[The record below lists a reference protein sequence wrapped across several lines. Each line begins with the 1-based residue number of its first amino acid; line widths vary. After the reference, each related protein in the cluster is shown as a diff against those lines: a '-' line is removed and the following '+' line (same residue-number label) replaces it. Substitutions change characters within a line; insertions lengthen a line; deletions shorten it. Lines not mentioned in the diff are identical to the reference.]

1 MSRDCFYRVRA
12 SKELTIFSVLE
23 ILRVVEFKSL
33 KLVTLLIVG
42 VLVLVGLAGLL
53 KALSHNKPN
62 VLSPHTSV
70 TQASP
75 QILPNNKVKY
85 PQDFTFVLVGDSM
98 TATLGNSD
106 ELRMYMKKYYYNKSF
121 EFLNYGF
128 GSTNILSVEQRLT
141 QKTQYYRE
149 YRPILDIDFD
159 LILIESFGNNPLSQY
174 PLDEGLKIQTQ
185 TLDKIVS
192 LIKNSNPRAVIVF
205 VATIAPN
212 SKKYGEGQVELSPE
226 KRAEWAAERTA
237 YIKNHIAYAQSHNIP
252 LVNVYQKSLLNGD
265 GNLEYLDKT
274 NYIHRSPSGV
284 YFISHEIAD
293 FIYQNKILDL
303 VKKD

>member
-1 MSRDCFYRVRA
+1 M
-12 SKELTIFSVLE
+12 
-23 ILRVVEFKSL
+23 
-33 KLVTLLIVG
+33 G

-53 KALSHNKPN
+53 KTSSHNKPN
-62 VLSPHTSV
+62 VLSSHTSV

-265 GNLEYLDKT
+265 GNLEYLDKA
-274 NYIHRSPSGV
+274 NYIHPSPSGV

>member
-1 MSRDCFYRVRA
+1 M
-12 SKELTIFSVLE
+12 
-23 ILRVVEFKSL
+23 
-33 KLVTLLIVG
+33 
-42 VLVLVGLAGLL
+42 
-53 KALSHNKPN
+53 
-62 VLSPHTSV
+62 
-70 TQASP
+70 
-75 QILPNNKVKY
+75 
-85 PQDFTFVLVGDSM
+85 
-98 TATLGNSD
+98 
-106 ELRMYMKKYYYNKSF
+106 
-121 EFLNYGF
+121 
-128 GSTNILSVEQRLT
+128 
-141 QKTQYYRE
+141 
-149 YRPILDIDFD
+149 
-159 LILIESFGNNPLSQY
+159 
-174 PLDEGLKIQTQ
+174 KIQTQ

-265 GNLEYLDKT
+265 GNLEYLDKA
-274 NYIHRSPSGV
+274 NYIHPSPSGV